1 MLRGEHGRTLDLGC
15 ATASAFPMLRD
26 REFEVIGIDLS
37 SRMIA
42 FAKQRYADDRGIQL
56 SRGDAEFLPFAAA
69 SFDAVT
75 CLGVFEFL
83 PDYAAALREIARIL
97 RPGGLLVLSIPN
109 RISPYH
115 ITHDVAQATVWRAWR
130 VMKPMLRRGP
140 SATAFTPAARRHLC
154 IPWRLRAE
162 LARCGLAPERDAYT
176 NFLVY
181 PLDWL
186 WPRANQALSQL
197 LTRMSVVRI
206 VACTGVSTW
215 WRREGHDGFCRRRQ
229 LERDCLL
236 ARSDAGGRRV
246 PGDPSVLRTAEPDA
260 EHTPH
265 DRERYGQRD

>member
-1 MLRGEHGRTLDLGC
+1 MLRGEHGRTLDIGC
-15 ATASAFPMLRD
+15 ATGAAFPMLRALD
-26 REFEVIGIDLS
+26 FEVVGMDMS
-37 SRMIA
+37 PRMIA
-42 FAKQRYADDRGIQL
+42 FAKQRYADDRGVQL

-69 SFDAVT
+69 SFDTIT

-83 PDYAAALREIARIL
+83 PDYTPALREIARVL

-109 RISPYH
+109 RVSPYT

-130 VMKPMLRRGP
+130 VMKPMLRRRR
-140 SATAFTPAARRHLC
+140 SADELTPATPRHLC

-186 WPRANQALSQL
+186 WPRANRALSRL

-206 VACTGVSTW
+206 VACTGCQYMVA
-215 WRREGHDGFCRRRQ
+215 
-229 LERDCLL
+229 
-236 ARSDAGGRRV
+236 ARKA
-246 PGDPSVLRTAEPDA
+246 
-260 EHTPH
+260 
-265 DRERYGQRD
+265 